1 MSSSPQHDEPWSEDS
16 EDPLARPPHALE
28 RFSNRGS
35 ADMMRH
41 VLAEE
46 GVPAVVERDHQVGG
60 WAILVAESA
69 VEDARRALENR
80 AALAGTI
87 DWDDFDPGEMSA
99 RDARMLA
106 AAPGRR
112 RLARRLLFLATLAV
126 LGMVVFGLLTMIL
139 DLLPSEGPN
148 DAIVGDGS
156 SEAVKETRNE
166 R

>member
-1 MSSSPQHDEPWSEDS
+1 
-16 EDPLARPPHALE
+16 
-28 RFSNRGS
+28 
-35 ADMMRH
+35 MMRH

-148 DAIVGDGS
+148 GAVVGDGS